1 MAGIYLHIPFC
12 KQACNYCDFHFS
24 TSLKMKA
31 SFVDALLTEIELR
44 KSVFDQ
50 QTINSIYFGGGTPSL
65 LSEEDLN
72 RIFATLFTSFSVS
85 PLAEITLEA
94 NPDDLSPDKIK
105 VLKNTP
111 INRLSIGIQSF
122 RDEDLRFM
130 KRAHN
135 AKEALSSIKSCKQ
148 AGFTNLTI
156 DLIYGTPGMDTSA
169 WLENL
174 NIAFDLDIPH
184 ISSYALTVEPK
195 TELHHQILHQKVSN
209 VDENQ
214 SAAQFELLTSQMKR
228 NGYEQYEISNFCKPG
243 AYSKHNSS
251 YWKKDMYLGLGPSAH
266 SFYDNKRLW
275 NVSNNTKYVKSLAQN
290 LLPLQEEVLSLED
303 RYNEYVMTSL
313 RTKWGCSIAEI
324 ETNFSSE
331 LAAYFRNE
339 IELYVSTQNVLVKN
353 EVYYLSEKGKLL
365 ADKIA
370 SDLFKVT

>member
-65 LSEEDLN
+65 LSEEDLT
-72 RIFATLFTSFSVS
+72 RIFETLFTSFRVS

-148 AGFTNLTI
+148 AGFTNLSV

-174 NIAFDLDIPH
+174 NIAFDLEIPH
-184 ISSYALTVEPK
+184 ISSYALTVEPN

-339 IELYVSTQNVLVKN
+339 IERYVFSQNVLVKN

>member
-94 NPDDLSPDKIK
+94 NPDDLSLEKIK

-135 AKEALSSIKSCKQ
+135 AKEALSSIKNCKQ

-156 DLIYGTPGMDTSA
+156 DLIYGTPGMDSSA

-184 ISSYALTVEPK
+184 ISSYALTVEPN

>member
-65 LSEEDLN
+65 LSEEDLT
-72 RIFATLFTSFSVS
+72 RIFETLFTSFRVS

-184 ISSYALTVEPK
+184 ISSYALTVEPN

-339 IELYVSTQNVLVKN
+339 IERYVFSQNVLVKN

>member
-65 LSEEDLN
+65 LSEEDLT
-72 RIFATLFTSFSVS
+72 RIFATLFTSFRVS

-174 NIAFDLDIPH
+174 NIAFDLEIPH
-184 ISSYALTVEPK
+184 ISSYALTVEPN

-339 IELYVSTQNVLVKN
+339 IERYVFSQNVLVKN

>member
-31 SFVDALLTEIELR
+31 SFVDALVAEIELR

-65 LSEEDLN
+65 LSEKDLN
-72 RIFATLFTSFSVS
+72 RIFETLFTSFRVS

-94 NPDDLSPDKIK
+94 NPDDLSPEKIQ
-105 VLKNTP
+105 VLKKTP

-148 AGFTNLTI
+148 AGFTNLSV
-156 DLIYGTPGMDTSA
+156 DLIYGTPGMETSA

-184 ISSYALTVEPK
+184 ISSYALTVEPN

-275 NVSNNTKYVKSLAQN
+275 NVSNNAKYVKSLAQN

-339 IELYVSTQNVLVKN
+339 IELYVSTENVLVKK

>member
-65 LSEEDLN
+65 LSEEDLT
-72 RIFATLFTSFSVS
+72 RIFETLFTSFRVS

-156 DLIYGTPGMDTSA
+156 DLIYGTPGMDRSA

-174 NIAFDLDIPH
+174 NIAFDLEIPH
-184 ISSYALTVEPK
+184 ISSYALTVEPN

-339 IELYVSTQNVLVKN
+339 IELYVFSQNVLVKN